1 MSSCRKAGHDHLGDI
16 PSYERQKQTLY
27 SSTVLEASQIPYRV
41 QAEVLRDICL
51 SDCSVMA
58 FKTGASCL
66 VRMLG
71 IRVCEPARVKY
82 ARTKLLTDVL
92 PCCQSVCGPFISSPQ
107 RAFNSQLWR
116 SLHVKNS
123 WCASVCRWTA

>member
-92 PCCQSVCGPFISSPQ
+92 PCCQSAVRSYPRLSVPSIHSFGE
-107 RAFNSQLWR
+107 AF
-116 SLHVKNS
+116 
-123 WCASVCRWTA
+123 T